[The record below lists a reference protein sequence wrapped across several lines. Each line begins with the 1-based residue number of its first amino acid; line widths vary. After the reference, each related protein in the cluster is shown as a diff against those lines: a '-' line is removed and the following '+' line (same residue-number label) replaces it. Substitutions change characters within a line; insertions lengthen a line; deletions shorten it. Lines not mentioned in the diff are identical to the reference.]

1 MSTNLHD
8 IWRMSVEMIKA
19 AAGNGP
25 LRGAAAY
32 GAILRHPSLRHPS
45 SFPYYRFVNAIPR
58 SYVKGNSPILIDEL
72 ISPLRYD
79 IIIRYDF
86 FTFLRNNMD
95 VYNHQFDKFLSEVKR
110 TEYFVWF
117 QERRFFRYLTNNPNE
132 LNRAFELRV
141 RKSACLYLA
150 FEKDGFDSRFPITLH
165 RGLKILPSTSGIR
178 LNGPIFA
185 GDGCHRIA
193 LLRLV
198 GQKFLS
204 QDQYRI
210 HKPFFFIPADNTDIL
225 VKRLSMSK
233 ARYLDFLS
241 LWVGQRQGLD
251 EESLLRCAEQ
261 FDRRKRDALVQL
273 VQRYSAI

>member
-1 MSTNLHD
+1 M
-8 IWRMSVEMIKA
+8 
-19 AAGNGP
+19 AGDRP
-25 LRGAAAY
+25 LRGAAAV
-32 GAILRHPSLRHPS
+32 GAILRHPSR
-45 SFPYYRFVNAIPR
+45 FPYYRFVNAIAR

-86 FTFLRNNMD
+86 FTFLRKNMD
-95 VYNHQFDKFLSEVKR
+95 VYNHEFEKFLSEVKS
-110 TEYFVWF
+110 TEYFVWY
-117 QERRFFRYLTNNPNE
+117 QERRHHGYLKNNAAK
-132 LNRAFELRV
+132 LHRDFELRV
-141 RKSACLYLA
+141 RKSASLYLA
-150 FEKDGFDSRFPITLH
+150 FEKDGFDSRFPITLR

-178 LNGPIFA
+178 LDGPIFA

-193 LLRLV
+193 LLRLA
-198 GQKFLS
+198 GQKFLY
-204 QDQYRI
+204 QNQYRI
-210 HKPFFFIPADNTDIL
+210 QKTLFFIPADNTDIL

-241 LWVGQRQGLD
+241 LWMGQRQGMD